1 MMEAVDKKARQRQY
15 SKRHADRRREA
26 GDTCHTVWLSAEGT
40 AALVQLTG
48 NGIIPKELAINDAII
63 ESSKQK

>member
-63 ESSKQK
+63 EASKQK